1 MLALN
6 HFLRLSA
13 QTRRPERPLHVL
25 SDCATAVM
33 PDHMHVGQTMVRVR
47 LKTRGKK
54 RSHFCFFFFFFR
66 YLFFLPTVFFFFFFL
81 KTRPLFLIS
90 LLLMAPLVVHEVA
103 REVRCYH
110 PPGKAG
116 EQLLRFFF
124 EECSISHRTD
134 VICFFWG
141 RGAPLGRLNVSIFLP
156 LLIVCFCT
164 SNDTDR
170 RMA

>member
-1 MLALN
+1 ML
-6 HFLRLSA
+6 F
-13 QTRRPERPLHVL
+13 
-25 SDCATAVM
+25 
-33 PDHMHVGQTMVRVR
+33 
-47 LKTRGKK
+47 
-54 RSHFCFFFFFFR
+54 FFFFFFR
-66 YLFFLPTVFFFFFFL
+66 YLFFLPTVFFFFV

-90 LLLMAPLVVHEVA
+90 LLLMAPLIVHEVA
-103 REVRCYH
+103 REVRCCH

-134 VICFFWG
+134 VICFFGG
-141 RGAPLGRLNVSIFLP
+141 RGAPLGRLNISIFLP

>member
-1 MLALN
+1 ML
-6 HFLRLSA
+6 
-13 QTRRPERPLHVL
+13 
-25 SDCATAVM
+25 
-33 PDHMHVGQTMVRVR
+33 
-47 LKTRGKK
+47 
-54 RSHFCFFFFFFR
+54 
-66 YLFFLPTVFFFFFFL
+66 FFFFL

-116 EQLLRFFF
+116 KQLLRFFF

-141 RGAPLGRLNVSIFLP
+141 RGAPLGRLNISIFLP